1 MKVLPLVGTELRSAI
16 VGMVAGDAHI
26 WKQKGCSSVSLRIKH
41 AEMQRDYLGYKRD
54 ILQNLFKEWEI
65 PIRSFNNSGHSGV
78 KIETRDHPRLRA
90 IHKWF
95 YSGGKKRFSRQILNY
110 LTPLGIAIWYM
121 DDGSLSLKK
130 RDGKVHGREI
140 HLNTYCS
147 LEEAAIIQAYFKEVW
162 DVSWTIVPNKGL
174 FRLRM
179 GSNEAKRL
187 FKIIE
192 PYIVPMMKYKIDLVY
207 KSNTIVSAWQLSI
220 ES

>member
-26 WKQKGCSSVSLRIKH
+26 WKQKGCPSVSLRIKH
-41 AEMQRDYLGYKRD
+41 AERQRDYLGYKRD

-65 PIRSFNNSGHSGV
+65 PIRPFNNSGHSGV

-147 LEEAAIIQAYFKEVW
+147 LEEATIIQAYFKEVW

-174 FRLRM
+174 FRLRI

-192 PYIVPMMKYKIDLVY
+192 PYMVPMMKYKIDLVY
-207 KSNTIVSAWQLSI
+207 KSNTIVSARQLSI

>member
-16 VGMVAGDAHI
+16 IGMVAGDAYI
-26 WKQKGCSSVSLRIKH
+26 WKQKGCSSVSLRIRH
-41 AEMQRDYLGYKRD
+41 AEKQREYLKFKRD
-54 ILQNLFKEWEI
+54 ILQNLFKKWEV
-65 PIRSFNNSGHSGV
+65 PIQSFNNSGYPGV
-78 KIETRDHPRLRA
+78 KIETRDHPRFR
-90 IHKWF
+90 IIRKWF
-95 YSGGKKRFSRQILNY
+95 YSSGKKWFSRQILNY

-130 RDGKVHGREI
+130 REGKVHGREI

-147 LEEAAIIQAYFKEVW
+147 LEEVRIIQAYFKEVW

-179 GSNEAKRL
+179 GSNEARKL
-187 FKIIE
+187 FNIIE
-192 PYIVPMMKYKIDLVY
+192 PYIVPMMKYKTDLGY
-207 KSNTIVSAWQLSI
+207 KSGITTSARRLST